1 MATGPQGQGKIEDV
15 AVTCLKKMGI
25 AQVLIVVTGGCAQKG
40 FYFGGI
46 DLPLLSN
53 PTIFFFWLFL
63 MGCLESCIYTF
74 PLGPTDSQPPFLVFI
89 GKILRV
95 KPPRIS

>member
-1 MATGPQGQGKIEDV
+1 MATGPQGQGTIEDV

-53 PTIFFFWLFL
+53 PTIFFLAFSYGLFGIL
-63 MGCLESCIYTF
+63 HLYVSSWPHRF
-74 PLGPTDSQPPFLVFI
+74 PTTNSSFLS
-89 GKILRV
+89 GKF
-95 KPPRIS
+95 

>member
-1 MATGPQGQGKIEDV
+1 MRAVATGPQGQGKIEDV

-25 AQVLIVVTGGCAQKG
+25 ARVLIVVTGGCAQKG

-53 PTIFFFWLFL
+53 PTIIFFLAFSGLFGIL
-63 MGCLESCIYTF
+63 HLYVSSWPHRF
-74 PLGPTDSQPPFLVFI
+74 PTTI
-89 GKILRV
+89 
-95 KPPRIS
+95 PRYYRENFEGETT